1 MIQTTLAVVIPAYN
15 EQEGISPTIDDLKN
29 ELNKPYILVVDGNS
43 SDKTSEIAKD
53 MGVDVILQKGKGKG
67 NAISQALNHLQGH
80 IIYVIFIDADY
91 TYPAKYLKEM
101 LYILEKSPKVGMVLG
116 NRFSEKFEI
125 VSDKNQFFIG
135 NKLLAFVHNFFCFS
149 NLNDPLTGLRIIRY
163 EILKNWKPK
172 SKGFGIEIEMNYH
185 VERLGYQIKEI
196 PIFYRKR
203 LGKKK
208 LGFKHGF
215 EIVKRI
221 IVDGLKN

>member
-15 EQEGISPTIDDLKN
+15 EQEGICPTIDELKN
-29 ELNKPYILVVDGNS
+29 ELNKPYILVVDGKS
-43 SDKTSEIAKD
+43 SDMTSKIAKD
-53 MGVDVILQKGKGKG
+53 LGADVIIQKGKGKG
-67 NAISQALNHLQGH
+67 SAISQGLKHLQGH
-80 IIYVIFIDADY
+80 IKYVVFIDADY

-101 LYILEKSPKVGMVLG
+101 LHILEKCPKVGMILG
-116 NRFSEKFEI
+116 NRFSKKFEI
-125 VSDKNQFFIG
+125 VSDKNQFYIG
-135 NKLLAFVHNFFCFS
+135 NKLLAFIHNFFCFS
-149 NLNDPLTGLRIIRY
+149 NLKDPLTGLRIIRFD
-163 EILKNWKPK
+163 ILNNWKPK

-196 PIFYRKR
+196 PILYRRR